1 MAFKI
6 WKRNWDRRK
15 LAMRNL
21 RNRTLYFTMLG
32 SNAREENTQAHQT
45 ELLLRYQKWLDR
57 SQYAMTHGGTK
68 SYKRIYHRRRRAEA
82 ARLCYFGFVG
92 DELAFDR
99 IAPERFRGAIFWDI
113 W

>member
-1 MAFKI
+1 MAFKM

-15 LAMRNL
+15 LALRNL
-21 RNRTLYFTMLG
+21 RNQTLYFAWLG
-32 SNAREENTQAHQT
+32 WNARGWDAKTHRN
-45 ELLLRYQKWLDR
+45 ELELRYQKWLDR

-68 SYKRIYHRRRRAEA
+68 TYKRVYHRRRRAEA

-92 DELAFDR
+92 DEQAFER
-99 IAPERFRGAIFWDI
+99 ISPEGFRGAIFWDI